1 MYSEDKVMT
10 ILPGT
15 NLEIEDGKMC
25 FGFANI
31 APLVSVTRGLTLSQA
46 CDLTGIEPT
55 TVQNWIKRGWV
66 AHPVDKRYGEYQMS
80 RMIILNMLRS
90 SMQLEKIA
98 VLLRYVNGNADD
110 RNDDIIPDAALYT
123 YLCKVIDTVMQKRIA
138 DGGEIKKIADE
149 ITFEYKEAFPG
160 AKTKLVDALTIM
172 TLVYISAHIKQK
184 AEDLFDKL

>member
-1 MYSEDKVMT
+1 MITV
-10 ILPGT
+10 LPGT
-15 NLEIEDGKMC
+15 NLEIEDGKMQ

-66 AHPVDKRYGEYQMS
+66 AHPVDKRYGEYQIS
-80 RMIILNMLRS
+80 RMIILNMLRPA
-90 SMQLEKIA
+90 MQLEKIA
-98 VLLRYVNGNADD
+98 VLLRYVNGSADD

-123 YLCKVIDTVMQKRIA
+123 YLCKVIDAVMQKHTA
-138 DGGEIKKIADE
+138 DEEEIRTTADE

-160 AKTKLVDALTIM
+160 AKKKLVSALTVM
-172 TLVYISAHIKQK
+172 ALVYISAHIKEK
-184 AEDLFDKL
+184 AENLFDEL

>member
-1 MYSEDKVMT
+1 MT

-15 NLEIEDGKMC
+15 NLEIEDGKLA

-31 APLVSVTRGLTLSQA
+31 SPLISVTRGLTLAQA

-66 AHPVDKRYGEYQMS
+66 AHPVDKRYGEYQIS
-80 RMIILNMLRS
+80 RMIILNMLRA

-98 VLLRYVNGNADD
+98 VLLRYVNGEANN
-110 RNDDIIPDAALYT
+110 RNDDIIPDASLYT
-123 YLCKVIDTVMQKRIA
+123 YLCKVVDEVMLRNVSEPDVIRETAGRIT
-138 DGGEIKKIADE
+138 E
-149 ITFEYKEAFPG
+149 EYKEAFPG
-160 AKTKLVDALTIM
+160 AKEKLVNALTVM
-172 TLVYISAHIKQK
+172 TLVYISATIKQK

>member
-1 MYSEDKVMT
+1 MT

-15 NLEIEDGKMC
+15 NLEIEDGKMS

-66 AHPVDKRYGEYQMS
+66 AHPVDKRYGEYQIS
-80 RMIILNMLRS
+80 RMIILNMLRPA
-90 SMQLEKIA
+90 MQLEKIA
-98 VLLRYVNGNADD
+98 VLLRYVNGDADN

-123 YLCKVIDTVMQKRIA
+123 YLCKIIDAVMQKRSA
-138 DGGEIKKIADE
+138 NPVEIKDTAEKI
-149 ITFEYKEAFPG
+149 IYEYREAFPG
-160 AKTKLVDALTIM
+160 AKEKLVNALTVM
-172 TLVYISAHIKQK
+172 TLVYISSHIKAK
-184 AEDLFDKL
+184 ADELFDKL

>member
-1 MYSEDKVMT
+1 MT
-10 ILPGT
+10 VLPGT
-15 NLEIEDGKMC
+15 NLEIDEGKMS

-66 AHPVDKRYGEYQMS
+66 AHPIDKRYGEYQIS

-98 VLLRYVNGNADD
+98 VLLRYINGDADD

-123 YLCKVIDTVMQKRIA
+123 YLCRVIDAVSQQNVTSPDAISSVA
-138 DGGEIKKIADE
+138 DKI
-149 ITFEYKEAFPG
+149 TCEYKEAFPG
-160 AKTKLVDALTIM
+160 AKKKLVKALTVM
-172 TLVYISAHIKQK
+172 TLVYISATIKQK
-184 AEDLFDKL
+184 AEDIFDTL

>member
-1 MYSEDKVMT
+1 MT

-15 NLEIEDGKMC
+15 NLEIDDGKLI

-66 AHPVDKRYGEYQMS
+66 AHPIDKRYGEYQIS

-90 SMQLEKIA
+90 AMQLEKIA
-98 VLLRYVNGNADD
+98 VLLRYINGDADN
-110 RNDDIIPDAALYT
+110 RNDDIIPDASLYT
-123 YLCKVIDTVMQKRIA
+123 YLCMIIDDVMQKNITDPVQIREA
-138 DGGEIKKIADE
+138 ANR
-149 ITFEYKEAFPG
+149 ITFEYKEKFAG
-160 AKTKLVDALTIM
+160 AKEKLVKALTIM
-172 TLVYISAHIKQK
+172 TLVYISAAIKEK
-184 AEDLFDKL
+184 AEELFAEI